1 MSDDLGAFWV
11 HTITVQP
18 RAGSGANGKIRTDPV
33 EVSCFIDGGTKTVWT
48 TNGEVI
54 VAAAPVYAPVSA
66 ASVLPIGA
74 AVLLPGETKPR
85 QIVAVTVHT
94 SGGLGLPDH
103 VELALT

>member
-1 MSDDLGAFWV
+1 MDELDDFWV

-18 RAGSGANGKIRTDPV
+18 RAGAGANGKVRTDPV
-33 EVSCFIDGGTKTVWT
+33 EVSCFIDGGTKTVRT
-48 TNGEVI
+48 TNGELI

-74 AVLLPGETKPR
+74 AVTLPGETTPR
-85 QIVAVTVHT
+85 QIVAVTVRT

-103 VELALT
+103 IELALT